1 MKKEKKIDPSKID
14 VELRSKS
21 VNAFREKYGML
32 PPDAGY
38 PVLRQHNRQIFF
50 FKSQDDW
57 REYVKAT
64 KRVGNQATATIF
76 GMLVVLAFIFI
87 DMFFVEDH
95 QFSLQLLGIFALM
108 WMVCTTISIPQRIST
123 KQTLVYDEND
133 EKICLMAF

>member
-57 REYVKAT
+57 REYHSDYEAQNIAKEAM
-64 KRVGNQATATIF
+64 KLLEEQDERIQSLLQSI
-76 GMLVVLAFIFI
+76 
-87 DMFFVEDH
+87 ED
-95 QFSLQLLGIFALM
+95 
-108 WMVCTTISIPQRIST
+108 
-123 KQTLVYDEND
+123 
-133 EKICLMAF
+133 ICCGGV